1 MAGLAVA
8 LHMPLLAEARLE
20 AGLEKVPLIPPIAA
34 VRSVVGLVV
43 APMLPPQQLCRRER
57 LLQVLALCNNSC
69 PGRSVLLFLKRY
81 VVLSFQKK
89 RKERKPQPKCKSH
102 EFVHEIF
109 RLAPKIQVLRYPLPD
124 IY

>member
-43 APMLPPQQLCRRER
+43 APTATLPAGATPPGFGS
-57 LLQVLALCNNSC
+57 LQ
-69 PGRSVLLFLKRY
+69 
-81 VVLSFQKK
+81 
-89 RKERKPQPKCKSH
+89 
-102 EFVHEIF
+102 
-109 RLAPKIQVLRYPLPD
+109 
-124 IY
+124 